1 MGEWVS
7 GKTTTRGQGEEK
19 KNKKRVQQQQQQEEG
34 AGEPGLVF
42 CRMLGEEVGAR
53 GRRLGWPAGDKSV
66 DKWVPGEC
74 LGVQGDS
81 RHCSAKPHLCASVS
95 V

>member
-7 GKTTTRGQGEEK
+7 GKTTTRGQGEGK
-19 KNKKRVQQQQQQEEG
+19 KKRVQQQEEG

-53 GRRLGWPAGDKSV
+53 GRRLGWPAGDKSG
-66 DKWVPGEC
+66 DKWAPEEC

>member
-1 MGEWVS
+1 ME
-7 GKTTTRGQGEEK
+7 RPQQGEEK
-19 KNKKRVQQQQQQEEG
+19 KKKRVQQQQQQQEEG

-53 GRRLGWPAGDKSV
+53 GRRLGWPAGDKSGDKSG
-66 DKWVPGEC
+66 DKWAPEEC